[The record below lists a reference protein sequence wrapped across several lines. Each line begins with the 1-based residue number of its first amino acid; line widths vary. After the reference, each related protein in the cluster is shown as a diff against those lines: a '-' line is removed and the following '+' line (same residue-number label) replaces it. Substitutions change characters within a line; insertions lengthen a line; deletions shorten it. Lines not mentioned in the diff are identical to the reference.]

1 MHEWRDVPVAHPTH
15 PTLPPPDSVVLDA
28 AAGLKAL
35 TTGEALELDER
46 GPRYPCFVQR
56 RQGRIVDLCTEV
68 GSRLRAD

>member
-1 MHEWRDVPVAHPTH
+1 MVVKKKGKRGNPNSV
-15 PTLPPPDSVVLDA
+15 PDSVVLDA